1 MVRLR
6 NFFKKSITSQ
16 NVFYRYFRRKGW
28 RRFLK
33 ENILESAGCNRT
45 KALSIALGVFVGI
58 SPFWG
63 FHTVM
68 VIFLASFFKLNK
80 VLSYMCTHISFPP
93 LIPFILGISLLVGS
107 KIVGGET
114 NFRNEDLN
122 LDFVKNHLL
131 QYIVGSLALATS
143 LAAAIGGLSYLIL
156 ERLKPTKNTK

>member
-1 MVRLR
+1 
-6 NFFKKSITSQ
+6 
-16 NVFYRYFRRKGW
+16 
-28 RRFLK
+28 
-33 ENILESAGCNRT
+33 
-45 KALSIALGVFVGI
+45 
-58 SPFWG
+58 
-63 FHTVM
+63 M